1 MEQGHGTQVPD
12 SATLIND
19 TPGTDL
25 DQIAQQL
32 RAEIESLEDHIQRTT
47 DRFLATQWA
56 SELIDPFE
64 QLEDDLDT
72 DALREAVQAMYVARA
87 RFKVNGHLAE
97 RIDAILERHDSLI
110 EKFSVEDTTAYDD
123 VIHETPEPLPHGT
136 DGLFEDDEED
146 SASTAIEFGL
156 DDAPTESGQILF
168 SGDDEVA
175 PDNPVTFSGNDEV
188 EPDHL
193 ASFSGAEDIEES
205 SLSVDFVGANDVDE
219 GDVAITFSG
228 DEESGGESGDI
239 VTFSGDDLESSSPT
253 ADFGQDEEVE
263 GPHVTF
269 GADSEDETIPPA
281 ELFDMPGNSD
291 TSKVDVTFEGS
302 ESTAADS
309 EGLFDASHDSVSAP
323 GNAPAAG
330 ANDLFESSSNGASTR
345 EASANAGPAQ
355 DKRRA
360 AAQREKQK
368 AEEEELFAIFSHKV
382 SLDDLQAALD
392 ITIPPEDVRSLE
404 NQLRARLSDRVV
416 NALRSTKV
424 ASGQYIL
431 LPRIPRFVDNGTVV
445 PCTVKN
451 LARRFHQRFGDIRDL
466 MRYRND
472 PMMTSEIPEPGWA
485 LITPESPRESLG
497 KNYMEQNQ
505 YLRYLATSLTIP
517 SHLLRRRTLVEG
529 IYDLIVGQMVLGKQL
544 QKQSLDWTTSSP
556 AKNDFVCVYHAPEG
570 IRVRDLSRTTHHPSL
585 GVCPNW

>member
-1 MEQGHGTQVPD
+1 MPD

-228 DEESGGESGDI
+228 DEESGG
-239 VTFSGDDLESSSPT
+239 
-253 ADFGQDEEVE
+253 
-263 GPHVTF
+263 
-269 GADSEDETIPPA
+269 
-281 ELFDMPGNSD
+281 
-291 TSKVDVTFEGS
+291 
-302 ESTAADS
+302 
-309 EGLFDASHDSVSAP
+309 
-323 GNAPAAG
+323 
-330 ANDLFESSSNGASTR
+330 
-345 EASANAGPAQ
+345 
-355 DKRRA
+355 
-360 AAQREKQK
+360 
-368 AEEEELFAIFSHKV
+368 
-382 SLDDLQAALD
+382 
-392 ITIPPEDVRSLE
+392 
-404 NQLRARLSDRVV
+404 
-416 NALRSTKV
+416 
-424 ASGQYIL
+424 
-431 LPRIPRFVDNGTVV
+431 
-445 PCTVKN
+445 
-451 LARRFHQRFGDIRDL
+451 
-466 MRYRND
+466 
-472 PMMTSEIPEPGWA
+472 
-485 LITPESPRESLG
+485 
-497 KNYMEQNQ
+497 
-505 YLRYLATSLTIP
+505 
-517 SHLLRRRTLVEG
+517 
-529 IYDLIVGQMVLGKQL
+529 
-544 QKQSLDWTTSSP
+544 
-556 AKNDFVCVYHAPEG
+556 
-570 IRVRDLSRTTHHPSL
+570 
-585 GVCPNW
+585 